1 MQIKKGLTLFAGT
14 RPLHKSLEYS
24 SNIFIPGVTGS
35 SLGAI
40 QFLRDIGI
48 DFKDSNNKYR
58 TMLELDDNELS
69 RLITAV
75 LLKRIGGGH
84 SQDILGNI
92 YIIKF
97 HGQLYD
103 ARELSAMINACGRLN
118 NSSLALA
125 FAIGSKAA
133 KEKVQ
138 EVYTKY
144 KQHIVKSLNW
154 VYANKKIEGNNYVIV
169 NARDAIKDTM
179 IGTVT
184 SILASSLLY
193 PKGTILVGLAYRDD
207 NKIKVS
213 ARFSGMYENNNSQ
226 NLSNILRDAL
236 GQIEGVVGGHANAA
250 GCLIDKTCE
259 NNFLESLQKTMSI
272 QQIKI

>member
-1 MQIKKGLTLFAGT
+1 
-14 RPLHKSLEYS
+14 
-24 SNIFIPGVTGS
+24 
-35 SLGAI
+35 
-40 QFLRDIGI
+40 
-48 DFKDSNNKYR
+48 
-58 TMLELDDNELS
+58 MLELDENELS

-75 LLKRIGGGH
+75 LLRRIGGGH

-92 YIIKF
+92 YLIKF
-97 HGQLYD
+97 YGHLYD

-118 NSSLALA
+118 YSSLALA
-125 FAIGSKAA
+125 FAIGSKTA

-154 VYANKKIEGNNYVIV
+154 VHTNKKIEGNNYVIV
-169 NARDAIKDTM
+169 NARNSIKDTM

-184 SILASSLLY
+184 SILASSSVY

-213 ARFSGMYENNNSQ
+213 ARLSGMYENNHAQ
-226 NLSNILRDAL
+226 NLSNLLKEAL
-236 GQIEGVVGGHANAA
+236 GQIEGEVGGHANAA
-250 GCLIDKTCE
+250 GCLIDKSCE

-272 QQIKI
+272 QQIKL